1 MGQFL
6 TRQVHNI
13 AIDPLDENYFISAGS
28 LGDPTVSVWDIR
40 SANRV
45 NSATASDGGPTGPL
59 LEFRPAVDNSQASS
73 IWSLRFSG
81 AKRGC
86 FGVLSSTGEIK
97 IIELAQHSLEPST
110 GPVNTHGASPWSSRH
125 YTRMTHQLQYP
136 WYDKQSVQ
144 AENARVIA
152 YDFMSS
158 ESHERRQY
166 ALALRSSRN
175 VDLLRI
181 PTPPPYVRITAM
193 DEMAVLKSEL
203 DIYKPADT
211 QHSIAEDLLQLQ
223 QRVAS
228 SKASKRTSAG
238 HGDNEF
244 AARLEKLNL
253 ENYGHKSSSA
263 AESSQPK
270 SSRELHEE
278 LMCLGF
284 PKYKLELTDSLK
296 LLSVQRRRCQE
307 GYLFNY
313 QKNKE
318 IVANDRWLVELWDSV
333 KRFDDL
339 AKDGGMIAEGLDLS
353 YLGVAAIWDNTF
365 GAGSYVN
372 RILDRE
378 PPTKTRFVNA
388 VKAVALAK
396 NYPAFEG
403 AATNFPEHRQ
413 VCLVICGWLLPKQ
426 RLRQRGRELVD
437 DGQCYKAIVWAVIRG
452 FKDIALE
459 LLKYAVQR
467 RLVDNIGL
475 GGVIACDTVN
485 DEQRDMCKWMMEES
499 RDPYLRALLTH
510 FVSGNWHSVTDMDQL
525 ALVDRVGIALRYLDD
540 DRLGEFIKI
549 STAETII
556 FGNIEGII
564 LTGLADRAMDLF
576 QNYIA
581 KFNDLQT
588 AVLVMANTNPLY
600 MNDLRFEVWKETY
613 LMQMQAWQTFIE
625 RTRFVM
631 LHNRKAIT
639 RDGRKLIQPVPRQVT
654 LRCNHCM
661 ASLALRPHKNVDSD
675 YDTETTTRGTP
686 RRGPVESSG
695 VLCPHCGRH
704 MPRCGICMMWLGSPD
719 PGKLGGAVALADEDP
734 VAKQIL
740 FCMTCTHGFHGHHAR
755 DWFARH
761 QTCPVPD
768 CQCMCG
774 LLH

>member
-1 MGQFL
+1 
-6 TRQVHNI
+6 
-13 AIDPLDENYFISAGS
+13 
-28 LGDPTVSVWDIR
+28 
-40 SANRV
+40 
-45 NSATASDGGPTGPL
+45 
-59 LEFRPAVDNSQASS
+59 
-73 IWSLRFSG
+73 
-81 AKRGC
+81 
-86 FGVLSSTGEIK
+86 
-97 IIELAQHSLEPST
+97 
-110 GPVNTHGASPWSSRH
+110 
-125 YTRMTHQLQYP
+125 MTHQLQRP
-136 WYDKQSVQ
+136 WYDKQSIQ

-152 YDFMSS
+152 YDFMGS
-158 ESHERRQY
+158 ESYERAQY
-166 ALALRSSRN
+166 ALALRPSRE

-181 PTPPPYVRITAM
+181 PTAPPYAHITAR
-193 DEMAVLKSEL
+193 DEMLMLKPEL
-203 DIYKPADT
+203 NIYEATNTKT
-211 QHSIAEDLLQLQ
+211 SVAEDLLQLQ
-223 QRVAS
+223 QKAAS
-228 SKASKRTSAG
+228 STASKRTSAG
-238 HGDNEF
+238 HADNEF
-244 AARLEKLNL
+244 PARLEKLSI
-253 ENYGHKSSSA
+253 EKFGHKPSSVTEPAQS
-263 AESSQPK
+263 K
-270 SSRELHEE
+270 SSRELHED

-284 PKYKLELTDSLK
+284 PRYKLELADSLK
-296 LLSVQRRRCQE
+296 FLSVQRRRCQE

-318 IVANDRWLVELWDSV
+318 IVSNDRWLVELWDSV

-339 AKDGGMIAEGLDLS
+339 SKDGGMVAEGLDLS
-353 YLGVAAIWDNTF
+353 YLGVASVWENTF

-372 RILDRE
+372 RILDSE
-378 PPTKTRFVNA
+378 PLTRMGLINA
-388 VKAVALAK
+388 VKAVAHAK

-403 AATNFPEHRQ
+403 APTNFPEHRQ
-413 VCLVICGWLLPKQ
+413 VCLAICGWLLPKQ
-426 RLRQRGRELVD
+426 RLRQRGRELVE

-459 LLKYAVQR
+459 LLKHAVQR

-475 GGVIACDTVN
+475 GGVIACETVS
-485 DEQRDMCKWMMEES
+485 DDQREMCNWMMEEA
-499 RDPYLRALLTH
+499 RDPYLRALLTY
-510 FVSGNWHSVTDMDQL
+510 FVSGDWQSVTDMDQL

-549 STAETII
+549 KMAETII

-600 MNDLRFEVWKETY
+600 MNDLRFEAWKDAY

-625 RTRFVM
+625 RTRFM
-631 LHNRKAIT
+631 MQHTRKAVAQ
-639 RDGRKLIQPVPRQVT
+639 DGRKLIRPAPRQVT
-654 LRCNHCM
+654 LRCNNCM
-661 ASLALRPHKNVDSD
+661 ASLALQPHKNNIND
-675 YDTETTTRGTP
+675 YDTETITRGMH
-686 RRGPVESSG
+686 RRGPAESSG

-719 PGKLGGAVALADEDP
+719 PGKLGGASALADQDKM
-734 VAKQIL
+734 ATQIL

-755 DWFARH
+755 DWFAKH